1 MAHSPW
7 FVTNEVFVD
16 GDTEE
21 VQREELE
28 LGSHASLYCV
38 VFSHCTIVCVCV
50 CVCAHVC
57 VCVYRWIHYD
67 KEPERYIPIFI
78 AIHGKSDLYLHNPYS
93 YNGL

>member
-21 VQREELE
+21 VQREELG

-38 VFSHCTIVCVCV
+38 VFSYCTIVCVCV
-50 CVCAHVC
+50 RGTRVCMC
-57 VCVYRWIHYD
+57 MYRWMD
-67 KEPERYIPIFI
+67 T
-78 AIHGKSDLYLHNPYS
+78 L
-93 YNGL
+93 